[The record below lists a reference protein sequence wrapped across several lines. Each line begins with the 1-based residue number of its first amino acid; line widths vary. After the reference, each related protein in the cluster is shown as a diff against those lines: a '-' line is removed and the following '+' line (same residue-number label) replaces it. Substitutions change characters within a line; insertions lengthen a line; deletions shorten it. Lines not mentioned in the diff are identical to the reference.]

1 MISMIIMW
9 VSISLITIGVISN
22 VAKNIS
28 KQHIDSYTITRN
40 TGNKNLILTDS
51 GKNKATV
58 LATLRQ
64 ITGINYENAKSIV
77 DSAPLTF
84 MTKVS
89 AQEADLTQKAL
100 EFVGAKVEIK

>member
-1 MISMIIMW
+1 MISMGFFYAAIA
-9 VSISLITIGVISN
+9 LITIGLICN
-22 VAKNIS
+22 AINYIS
-28 KQHIDSYTITRN
+28 KRKVDVYTITRN

-89 AQEADLTQKAL
+89 EQEADLTQKAL